1 MYNNFPTYP
10 WNPALK
16 WITIGKS
23 PLENTMILVIYQWY
37 LYGSNGG
44 EHTQTTPQPTVDF
57 RNSLHLGVLLDF
69 FLGVYSTGV
78 CWGSISFQAWNKEE
92 TPLVP
97 CWSELQEPTNKV
109 GETDNPKLVGGF
121 NPSEKY

>member
-1 MYNNFPTYP
+1 MEVMVVNIPKRPPNQQLIFGIPCI
-10 WNPALK
+10 WEFS
-16 WITIGKS
+16 WI
-23 PLENTMILVIYQWY
+23 
-37 LYGSNGG
+37 
-44 EHTQTTPQPTVDF
+44 
-57 RNSLHLGVLLDF
+57 F
-69 FLGVYSTGV
+69 FGVYSTGV